1 MVNTAM
7 VESQESLTGSL
18 IRFGILTVL
27 LVGIFI
33 AIIATGSVNSVVDNW
48 SRYRCNPFIM
58 PFAELFG
65 YDSTENFQ
73 YCVRTMMQN
82 QSGEMFSPI
91 YSVLGQYS
99 SSMGTIVNTINSF
112 RKMLGN
118 FKLSTDYFVN
128 GVMAK
133 IQALLFQIRMTFMR
147 MQTLMGRVYG
157 TMYSIIWMG
166 TSAITAGTSLADN
179 DLVNFMFEFC
189 FAPSTLVYLESGEL
203 KEIRDIRV
211 GDILK
216 GKVIVTSTFRFSGEK
231 TPMVRIGKDVLSA
244 EHRVFWNTVW
254 IPAHQHPSAIPTD
267 SLPELVCLNVEG
279 HKFFTAAGLHVADY
293 DESSDPQAIADAQH
307 IAESH
312 LNGGYS
318 GQGTADYSL
327 GLDPDADI
335 WMADETWRPLR
346 TLQLGET
353 VYGGAKVLG
362 LVEEECKCIRNYGGV
377 LVSNAQLVY
386 LDGMWVR
393 SENIVAATAV
403 VNRRRNSLM
412 SPKVPFVSI
421 PRILRHLVTDIGA
434 PLFLRNPAQKSPI
447 VVRDYREAPIP
458 DIETPYLTALG
469 VAFADEN

>member
-7 VESQESLTGSL
+7 LEWRESLTGSL

-27 LVGIFI
+27 FVGIFI
-33 AIIATGSVNSVVDNW
+33 AIIATGNVNSVVDNW

-99 SSMGTIVNTINSF
+99 SSMGMIVNTINAF

-118 FKLSTDYFVN
+118 FKLSTDFFVN

-179 DLVNFMFEFC
+179 SLVNFMFEFC
-189 FAPSTLVYLESGEL
+189 FAPNTLVYLESGEL
-203 KEIRDIRV
+203 KEIRNIRV
-211 GDILK
+211 GDVLE
-216 GKVIVTSTFRFSGEK
+216 GKVVVTSTFRFSGEK
-231 TPMVRIGKDVLSA
+231 TPMVQIGEDVLSA
-244 EHRVFWNTVW
+244 KHMVFFESDW
-254 IPAHQHPSAIPTD
+254 IPAHQHPSAIPTAY
-267 SLPELVCLNVEG
+267 LPELVCLNVEG
-279 HKFFTAAGLHVADY
+279 HEFFTAAGLHVADY
-293 DESSDPQAIADAQH
+293 DESSDPQATTDAQH
-307 IAESH
+307 IAETH
-312 LNGGYS
+312 LNGGYA

-327 GLDPDADI
+327 GLDPDAEI
-335 WMADETWRPLR
+335 WMADQTWKPLHS
-346 TLQLGET
+346 LQLGEA

-362 LVEEECKCIRNYGGV
+362 LVEEECRWIRNYGGV

-393 SENIVAATAV
+393 SEMVVAAAPV

-412 SPKVPFVSI
+412 SPKVPYVSI
-421 PRILRHLVTDIGA
+421 PRMLRHVVTDIGA
-434 PLFLRNPAQKSPI
+434 PLFLRNPVQKAPI

-458 DIETPYLTALG
+458 DMETPYLTAL
-469 VAFADEN
+469 ATQADEN

>member
-1 MVNTAM
+1 MEANTAM
-7 VESQESLTGSL
+7 LEWQESLTGSL

-27 LVGIFI
+27 FVGIFV
-33 AIIATGSVNSVVDNW
+33 AVIATGNVNSVVDNW

-73 YCVRTMMQN
+73 YCVRSMMQN
-82 QSGEMFSPI
+82 QSGELFTPM

-99 SSMGTIVNTINSF
+99 SSLGMIVNTVNSF

-189 FAPSTLVYLESGEL
+189 FAPNTLVYLESGEL
-203 KEIRDIRV
+203 KEIRELRV
-211 GDILK
+211 GDMIE
-216 GKVIVTSTFRFSGEK
+216 GKITVTSTFRFAGHK
-231 TPMVRIGKDVLSA
+231 TPMVKIGNDILSS
-244 EHRVFWNTVW
+244 EHRVFWENRW
-254 IPAHQHPSAIPTD
+254 IPAHQHPLALPTA

-293 DESSDPQAIADAQH
+293 DESSDPRVSADSQQ
-307 IAESH
+307 IAEVH
-312 LNGGYS
+312 LNGGYTGIPS
-318 GQGTADYSL
+318 VDYSL
-327 GLDPDADI
+327 GLDPEAEI
-335 WMADETWRPLR
+335 WMQDQTWKSLKS
-346 TLQLGET
+346 LQLGEV
-353 VYGGAKVLG
+353 VYGGATVLG
-362 LVEEECKCIRNYGGV
+362 LVEEECRDIRNYGGV
-377 LVSNAQLVY
+377 LVSAAQLVY
-386 LDGMWVR
+386 VDNLWVR
-393 SENIVAATAV
+393 SEKVVAAVPV
-403 VNRRRNSLM
+403 VNRRRNSGM
-412 SPKVPFVSI
+412 SPSTPYVFVPCV
-421 PRILRHLVTDIGA
+421 LNNVVTDKGV
-434 PLFLRNPAQKSPI
+434 PLFLRNPANKAPI
-447 VVRDYREAPIP
+447 VTRDYREAPIP
-458 DIETPYLTALG
+458 DMETPYLQALAG
-469 VAFADEN
+469 EN